1 MQVQQ
6 PIRWSTSQKWVSLSV
21 NKLILELHKNE
32 INISSLSSVGSLQHS
47 SICYRLLVF
56 FAGYQI
62 ESFDNPADF
71 FMDITNGEAKSKL
84 NTLTAG
90 TLYTKHTYDLF
101 GDLWISRANRS

>member
-1 MQVQQ
+1 M
-6 PIRWSTSQKWVSLSV
+6 RSTF
-21 NKLILELHKNE
+21 LH
-32 INISSLSSVGSLQHS
+32 
-47 SICYRLLVF
+47 YPLLVHCSIAAFVTAFLF

-84 NTLTAG
+84 NTLPAG

-101 GDLWISRANRS
+101 GDLWICRANRS